1 MESQTVPNSIG
12 FLSTDTR
19 LSRSELRELAG
30 LASSLRTISAG
41 RLSEEEQESISTLLR
56 EISRTL
62 PCRDRHGL
70 PFALLTLRTA
80 VLFAESVEPDHD
92 ILVYSH
98 SEPPCGCRE
107 SNPGPLEEP
116 QVL

>member
-1 MESQTVPNSIG
+1 MESRTVPNSIG

-19 LSRSELRELAG
+19 LSRSELRELAE
-30 LASSLRTISAG
+30 LVSSLRTLSAG

-70 PFALLTLRTA
+70 PLCAFDPPHRSPLRRKRRA
-80 VLFAESVEPDHD
+80 
-92 ILVYSH
+92 
-98 SEPPCGCRE
+98 
-107 SNPGPLEEP
+107 
-116 QVL
+116 